1 MKVLK
6 KILIVL
12 LVLVALLVI
21 VSFFLPSTYTVTRTA
36 VMKAPPEAVFNQFN
50 DFNNWRQWNTFDDM
64 YKEIQYT
71 TSDPSSGVGAKQ
83 NWVANKN
90 EKGEMTIVKSEPG
103 KELDFTIAFE
113 GFDEPMYGFVTLEPV
128 AEGTKVTWMDKGNM
142 GNNPLYKYMGL
153 FMDGMMGGNMEK
165 SLDNVRKAVENK

>member
-6 KILIVL
+6 RILLILAAIIV
-12 LVLVALLVI
+12 LLVI
-21 VSFFLPSTYTVTRTA
+21 VSFFLPSSYSITRTT
-36 VMKAPPEAVFNQFN
+36 VMKAPPEAVFDQFN

-83 NWVANKN
+83 SWVANKN
-90 EKGEMTIVKSEPG
+90 EKGEMTIVKSEPP
-103 KELDFTIAFE
+103 KTMEFTIAFE
-113 GFDEPMYGFVTLEPV
+113 GFDEPMYGYVNFEAVP
-128 AEGTKVTWMDKGNM
+128 EGTKVTWTDKGSM

-153 FMDGMMGGNMEK
+153 FMENMMGGNMEK
-165 SLDNVRKAVENK
+165 SFDNIRRVVEK